1 MHLLGKRKWIV
12 TGLLAAFIAIELVL
26 YFVIQTVSNK
36 YFGIPTYISV
46 LLAFCFSFVCYTAP
60 RGERPYFVNI
70 ALLFTL
76 GADFCLVVLTPAEEL
91 IGVSVFIGAQICYF
105 LYIIVRERGALLYT
119 HITLRVLVT
128 ALAALLPKLL
138 LGDEVDA
145 LSTVSVVYY
154 SVLALNLVFSLFHR
168 DLRLF
173 SLGLFLFA
181 LCDLS
186 IGLEN
191 LSDYFSLG
199 NNGFIQA
206 VENTE
211 LNLAWIFYLPSQV
224 MISASTVRWLAL
236 FRK

>member
-1 MHLLGKRKWIV
+1 MNLWNTDHHKKLLK
-12 TGLLAAFIAIELVL
+12 
-26 YFVIQTVSNK
+26 
-36 YFGIPTYISV
+36 
-46 LLAFCFSFVCYTAP
+46 
-60 RGERPYFVNI
+60 
-70 ALLFTL
+70 
-76 GADFCLVVLTPAEEL
+76 
-91 IGVSVFIGAQICYF
+91 
-105 LYIIVRERGALLYT
+105 
-119 HITLRVLVT
+119 T
-128 ALAALLPKLL
+128 ALAALLPILL

-236 FRK
+236 FRKQ